1 MQDYE
6 AYLFTGVNRAVGCDC
21 GTIEAD
27 SPPSLPYVAFEML
40 SNPVAV
46 KYLDSAPRPSL
57 YAPSFRVTAYVQGSD
72 KEAAKALLASAD
84 DFLASVGLIRTFG
97 PQRVTSSNSNILKM
111 LSLYDG
117 NLISTDGKTYT
128 E

>member
-6 AYLFTGVNRAVGCDC
+6 AYLFTGVKRAVGCEC
-21 GTIEAD
+21 GTIESD
-27 SPPSLPYVAFEML
+27 SPPTLPYVAFEML

-46 KYLDSAPRPSL
+46 KYLDSSPLPSL
-57 YAPSFRVTAYVQGSD
+57 YAPSFRVTAYTQGND

-84 DFLASVGLIRTFG
+84 TFLASVGLIRTFG

-117 NLISTDGKTYT
+117 NLISTTGKVYT

>member
-1 MQDYE
+1 MQDFE
-6 AYLFTGVNRAVGCDC
+6 AYLFTGIKRAVGVDC
-21 GTIEAD
+21 GTIESD
-27 SPPSLPYVAFEML
+27 SPPSLPFVAFEML

-46 KYLDSAPRPSL
+46 KYLDSASRPSL

-84 DFLASVGLIRTFG
+84 DYLVSVGLIRTFG
-97 PQRVTSSNSNILKM
+97 PQRVTSANENILKM

-117 NLISTDGKTYT
+117 NVVSTDGKVYIQ
-128 E
+128 

>member
-6 AYLFTGVNRAVGCDC
+6 AYLFTGVNRAVGCEC
-21 GTIEAD
+21 GTIESD

-46 KYLDSAPRPSL
+46 KYLDSSPRPFL
-57 YAPSFRVTAYVQGSD
+57 YAPSFRVTAYTQGND
-72 KEAAKALLASAD
+72 KEAAKALLAAAD
-84 DFLASVGLIRTFG
+84 DYLASVGLIRTFG
-97 PQRVTSSNSNILKM
+97 PQRVTSANENILKM

-117 NLISTDGKTYT
+117 NLVSTAGTIYT